1 MERTRR
7 EDFKHYAIFSQGGLV
22 AIENGPQGAVET
34 FRKFQDKPH
43 PKLEPFVG
51 IGELVAALEKYRSD
65 LEKDPM
71 GGLMDELLTQFES
84 VALGTI
90 DLMDQLVNKCG
101 EATPGDTLS
110 SLQSQVKE
118 GGGEAIKVA
127 KELGIKSMNVIGSK
141 LAALGEKIKKAGEE
155 KGSQE

>member
-1 MERTRR
+1 
-7 EDFKHYAIFSQGGLV
+7 
-22 AIENGPQGAVET
+22 
-34 FRKFQDKPH
+34 
-43 PKLEPFVG
+43 
-51 IGELVAALEKYRSD
+51 
-65 LEKDPM
+65 
-71 GGLMDELLTQFES
+71 
-84 VALGTI
+84 
-90 DLMDQLVNKCG
+90 
-101 EATPGDTLS
+101 LS